1 MNVPTY
7 TLEYSTDM
15 VCKEC
20 GSTEWHVNV
29 FFNNRNGKW
38 FEGEDEYGTN
48 AVWCHKCEGECRLID
63 PEEND
68 VRPSSNA

>member
-20 GSTEWHVNV
+20 GSTEWHINV
-29 FFNNRNGKW
+29 FYNNRNGKW
-38 FEGEDEYGTN
+38 FEGEDEWGTN
-48 AVWCHKCEGECRLID
+48 TIWCHKCEGECNLID

-68 VRPSSNA
+68 KEGN